1 MEHKLEIIATTTNKP
16 YISHNIDGEKVI
28 GVFENEPFKIKFT
41 NDSWKKVQIRV
52 SVDGTDIL
60 TGELASTEPEGKM
73 FLVNP
78 FDTIELC
85 AWPEDNNGGAEF
97 LFGTTKNS
105 VAANTHGN
113 LSAKGLI
120 AVAIFEESE
129 SERRINYFS
138 KSDPLLRHCKN
149 KSLDDDC
156 LYECS
161 ELGPAV
167 GAGNHR
173 EQKLV
178 KTAGLNK
185 PKFAEIVQIRYEW
198 WDKLHTK
205 LRHPA
210 FPGDQKNINLGK
222 TPRIRREDFRR
233 F

>member
-1 MEHKLEIIATTTNKP
+1 MVNKLEIIESTTNKP
-16 YISHNIDGEKVI
+16 YLTHNISGENLI

-41 NDSWKKVQIRV
+41 NDSWKRVQIRV

-60 TGELASTEPEGKM
+60 TGELASTEPTGKM
-73 FLVNP
+73 FVVDP
-78 FDTIELC
+78 FNKIELC

-113 LSAKGLI
+113 ISAKGII
-120 AVAIFEESE
+120 AVAVFEESE
-129 SERRINYFS
+129 SERRIDYFS
-138 KSDPLLRHCKN
+138 KSDSLLRRCST
-149 KSLDDDC
+149 KSIDDD
-156 LYECS
+156 LYKCS
-161 ELGPAV
+161 EFGPAV
-167 GAGNHR
+167 GAGDHR

-178 KTAGLNK
+178 KTAGLSK
-185 PKFAEIVQIRYEW
+185 PKLAEIVQVRYEW
-198 WDKLHTK
+198 WNELHTK